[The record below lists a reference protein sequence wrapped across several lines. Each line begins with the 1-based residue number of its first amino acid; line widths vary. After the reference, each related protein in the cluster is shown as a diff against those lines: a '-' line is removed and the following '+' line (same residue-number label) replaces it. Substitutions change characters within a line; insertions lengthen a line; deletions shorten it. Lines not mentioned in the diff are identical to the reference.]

1 MTHPTQAITSRKP
14 GKYGTVSYVLT
25 VLCILLLTVVLLA
38 AGALWLMYRADARVA
53 LGNAKTV
60 RIALNAASTEAY
72 AAGEPFADPSQPGGV
87 TEDVLTE
94 VLIVSNAPG
103 NIQLIQTEDNG
114 YGVARF
120 AYTEGA
126 FTVVYTADPTTW
138 EVCIT
143 PEILHAVP

>member
-1 MTHPTQAITSRKP
+1 MTQPTQGITSRKP

-25 VLCILLLTVVLLA
+25 VLCILLLTAVLLT
-38 AGALWLMYRADARVA
+38 AGALWLMYRADARLA

-94 VLIVSNAPG
+94 VLTLTMAPG
-103 NIQLIQTEDNG
+103 DLQLLQTKEDG
-114 YGVARF
+114 YGIARF
-120 AYTEGA
+120 AYTEGT
-126 FTVVYTADPTTW
+126 FTVIYTDEPTKW

-143 PEILHAVP
+143 PAILNAVP